1 MANRKL
7 MENAQ
12 PLDEMVA
19 QAGHRGSVV
28 GRNIPVLE
36 HYFRRQGNT
45 NGIALLRWVGSK
57 FQEKYGSNFRG
68 SFALNVGTAVK
79 GEKLALPEEGRR
91 YETIC
96 DAASVSG
103 QELRRVGYPVTL
115 TLYNGSSTEVAAGY
129 TLDSRVQ
136 HEGMIGEQQLESALV
151 YIPLLNDK
159 DLKKKLRK
167 LPVADVRARAKK
179 AEESFE
185 MLRSVP
191 EAFAEV
197 ARRNN
202 IDPAVLNNPEL
213 LKEGKHLADQY
224 WSALVWAFQTKSKND
239 LNWLK
244 GEAKKHNLPVDVHQA
259 YATLKAMPHLMTRDQ
274 YVLLGAYRLQAK
286 RDYRK
291 GVAGNMPA
299 ELLWLANNAKA
310 ERAREMYGRPVNL
323 AVPHEPAKFYTGS
336 VPQQE
341 MTVGQKLNDPYW
353 TMADLEGVLR
363 KFPLAEFR
371 KKWNAQI
378 AGETFRDA
386 DRFYRMVDYVAKVRR
401 SDAHELKKH
410 GGDLKQTRLGEDYNF
425 VAGMLEC
432 AKDLKTKRFS
442 YERLIETT
450 PIDQTR
456 DDFQRFVSVA
466 TRMKKLADFDRF
478 KKSPLVDYFAP

>member
-1 MANRKL
+1 

-19 QAGHRGSVV
+19 QASHRGSVV

-36 HYFRRQGNT
+36 QYFRRQGNT
-45 NGIALLRWVGSK
+45 NGVALLRWVGSK

-68 SFALNVGTAVK
+68 GFALNVGVAVK

-115 TLYNGSSTEVAAGY
+115 TLYNGSSTEVAGGY

-159 DLKKKLRK
+159 DLRKKLRK
-167 LPVADVRARAKK
+167 LPVADVRARARK
-179 AEESFE
+179 AQQSFE
-185 MLRSVP
+185 TIRSVP

-197 ARRNN
+197 ARKNN
-202 IDPAVLNNPEL
+202 VDPAVLNNPEL
-213 LKEGKHLADQY
+213 LKEGRHLADQY
-224 WSALVWAFQTKSKND
+224 WSALVWAFQTKGSND

-286 RDYRK
+286 REHRK
-291 GVAGNMPA
+291 GIAGNMPA
-299 ELLWLANNAKA
+299 ELLWLANGSKA
-310 ERAREMYGRPVNL
+310 ERARTMYGRPVDL
-323 AVPHEPAKFYTGS
+323 AVKHEPAKFYTGS
-336 VPQQE
+336 VPQQD
-341 MTVGQKLNDPYW
+341 MAIGQKLNDPYW
-353 TMADLEGVLR
+353 TMADAEGVLR
-363 KFPLAEFR
+363 KFPLTEFR
-371 KKWNAQI
+371 RKWNAQN
-378 AGETFRDA
+378 AGEAFRDA
-386 DRFYRMVDYVAKVRR
+386 GRFYRMVDYVAKVRR
-401 SDAHELKKH
+401 ADAHELRKH
-410 GGDLKQTRLGEDYNF
+410 EGDLKQTRLGGDYHF
-425 VAGMLEC
+425 VAGLLDRV
-432 AKDLKTKRFS
+432 KDPKTRRFS

-450 PIDQTR
+450 PIDQTH
-456 DDFQRFVSVA
+456 DDFYRLVSVA
-466 TRMKKLADFDRF
+466 SRMKKLADPGRF
-478 KKSPLVDYFAP
+478 SRVVHDYFPG